1 MQDWLYTF
9 ILLDYVLQVVI
20 YFYFYV
26 ELFEHTPCG
35 DSWFSYS
42 LIKDVC

>member
-20 YFYFYV
+20 YFYV
-26 ELFEHTPCG
+26 ELFEHTL
-35 DSWFSYS
+35 WW
-42 LIKDVC
+42 